1 MPNPIIVLTC
11 LSVGYTDGGVNWLSP
26 FKAREFLV
34 GLVKEFNVV
43 LDLGTG
49 KHSVRFASFI
59 DLLSAVSDIYLPSLS
74 ISTSSQGMVDLFIL
88 LIIDFMAN
96 SFEMEG

>member
-1 MPNPIIVLTC
+1 MGC
-11 LSVGYTDGGVNWLSP
+11 SDGGVNRLSP
-26 FKAREFLV
+26 FKARKFLV

-49 KHSVRFASFI
+49 THSVSFASFI

-74 ISTSSQGMVDLFIL
+74 ISTSSQV
-88 LIIDFMAN
+88 MAD
-96 SFEMEG
+96 SFATFGG